1 MAETASQLFLLRLS
15 RRASVA
21 VILIGGLVL
30 VGWLLH
36 VQILKSV
43 GRGFIAMNPF
53 TALLFI
59 IAGFALIRAG
69 QRSRKRPDI
78 IVMICGIII
87 ILGGLTKVAEC
98 AFGFDLNLDQMLF
111 QRQVNSGGP
120 YGPNEIAM
128 NTALSFVCCGAALL
142 LLDMQTKSGIRPA
155 QTFIIMEGLLALLA
169 LIGYG
174 YRVLP
179 LYSFGS
185 RLPMALNTAICFELF
200 AIGAL
205 TVRPSRGLMMVIT
218 SDTTGGTMA
227 RRLLPAAIFIPLILG
242 ALLFLS
248 EKHGFFAIESG
259 ISLFAFA
266 NIVLFTTVV
275 WWNAKLLFWAEEER
289 LKAMEKL
296 KRTTADLERSNTELQ
311 QFAYVASHDLTEPL
325 RMVVSY
331 LELLNSRAG
340 EKLDAQER
348 EFIGYASDG
357 ARRMQQLIQ
366 DLLAYARVDTR
377 ARPLEP
383 TDCEGVLASVMA
395 NLKVAIAESQTVVE
409 HDPLPTVKGD
419 VVQLTQVFQNLIGN
433 AIKFHGKQAPR
444 IHVGA
449 QRQNGEWIFDVKDN
463 GIGIDPKNFDRIF
476 VLFQRL
482 HTRQEYPGTGMGL
495 AICKKII
502 ERHGGRIW
510 VESRPGE
517 GTAFFFTIPA
527 KNEHAREHEA
537 APNGGF
543 NPYSPWQQQSRL
555 SK

>member
-15 RRASVA
+15 RRASFA
-21 VILIGGLVL
+21 VIFIGGLVL

-36 VQILKSV
+36 VPILKSA
-43 GRGFIAMNPF
+43 GRGLIAMNPL

-59 IAGFALIRAG
+59 IAGCALLRAG
-69 QRSRKRPDI
+69 QRSRKRPDL
-78 IVMICGIII
+78 IVMICGVIIV
-87 ILGGLTKVAEC
+87 LGGATKIAEC
-98 AFGFDLNLDQMLF
+98 AFGFDLNLDQILF
-111 QRQVNSGGP
+111 HRQLASAGP

-142 LLDMQTKSGIRPA
+142 LLDAQTKRGFRPA
-155 QTFIIMEGLLALLA
+155 QIFIIIAGLLALLA

-179 LYSFGS
+179 LYSFAS
-185 RLPMALNTAICFELF
+185 QLPMALNSAICFELF
-200 AIGAL
+200 AIAAL
-205 TVRPSRGLMMVIT
+205 AVRPSRGLMMVIT
-218 SDTTGGTMA
+218 SDTTGGAMA
-227 RRLLPAAIFIPLILG
+227 RRLMPAAILIPLILG
-242 ALLFLS
+242 ALLFSS
-248 EKHGFFAIESG
+248 EKHGIFAMESG

-266 NIVLFTTVV
+266 IIVLFTAVI

-331 LELLNSRAG
+331 LELLNLRA
-340 EKLDAQER
+340 EKKLGAEER
-348 EFIGYASDG
+348 EFIGYAADG
-357 ARRMQQLIQ
+357 ARRMQHLIQ

-383 TDCEGVLASVMA
+383 IDCERVLASVLA
-395 NLKVAIAESQTVVE
+395 NLKVAIAESQTIVE
-409 HDPLPTVKGD
+409 HDPLPIVQGD
-419 VVQLTQVFQNLIGN
+419 VMQLTQVFQNLIGN
-433 AIKFHGKQAPR
+433 AIKFRGREAPK

-449 QRQNGEWIFDVKDN
+449 RRENGEWVFHVRDN
-463 GIGIDPKNFDRIF
+463 GIGIAPKNFERIF
-476 VLFQRL
+476 ILFQRL
-482 HTRQEYPGTGMGL
+482 HTRQEYAGTGMGL

-510 VESRPGE
+510 VESKPGE
-517 GTAFFFTIPA
+517 GTTFFFTIPA
-527 KNEHAREHEA
+527 KNEKVSEH
-537 APNGGF
+537 
-543 NPYSPWQQQSRL
+543 
-555 SK
+555 